1 MEKMKKMSS
10 SIHCSLFALTLVLGS
25 HQVMLLAD
33 PPDEAKWIQISRD
46 SQSNP
51 PAPTS
56 VGLLSQEG
64 AEPIT
69 SEVAMGS
76 QKFTVIGLPDTQNY
90 SELYPEIFYD
100 QTAWVIQQ
108 RYLRNIR
115 YVNHYGD
122 VVQHADILSEWE
134 VGDTAMLVLDLDDL
148 PYGINAGNHDITPNG
163 SPFENYIP
171 ENYVEFFGPQ
181 RYADFPWYRGASDSG
196 MSSYQ
201 IIEGGGIE
209 FLMLQ
214 IECDGPRRELEWAQS
229 VLDLNRDKPVMMTTH
244 RYMQDAEDYTAG
256 VPLVDSGRYPDVWY
270 TFEGVYSDG
279 GLRSNEIWDFFIR
292 RNPQIFMVNC
302 GHFHEEF
309 RQQSTNVFGNP
320 VHEVLADYQDDPNG
334 GNGWLRIMEFD
345 VLGNQINIDSYS
357 PWLDQFRSADES
369 QFSLDVDFDAYVSE
383 FSVSCFQQGI
393 NGYLGTRDT
402 WIDEANPDTSYGDD
416 SERESDDDTANSIFT
431 DYLGQ
436 ALLRFEDLFGGELGN
451 GPIPEGSEIIDA
463 VLSIQISEDTD
474 SLFFAPNFF
483 VYEVNREWEEDS
495 TWNSV
500 GNGLSGSELGEF
512 IAVFAGDNDPDS
524 DGLRRI
530 NLTQQVRNWLTG
542 TPNHGIAILPEIIDG
557 NDDGISIWSSEKG
570 NKLFRPRLEIT
581 YIPPDTGLPE
591 DFNGDGFVSGPDLAQ
606 LLASW
611 GLPGVTDLNGDGST
625 NGPDLAQVLAA
636 WTG

>member
-1 MEKMKKMSS
+1 MEKMKKMTATPLRSS
-10 SIHCSLFALTLVLGS
+10 FAALLVSG
-25 HQVMLLAD
+25 LLSMPSSAD
-33 PPDEAKWIQISRD
+33 PPDESKWIPISRSSSD
-46 SQSNP
+46 NQVP
-51 PAPTS
+51 PTALE
-56 VGLLSQEG
+56 LLAWEN
-64 AEPIT
+64 AVPIT
-69 SEVAMGS
+69 SELPMGS

-163 SPFENYIP
+163 SPFETYIP

-201 IIEGGGIE
+201 IIEGGGVE

-229 VLDLNRDKPVMMTTH
+229 VLDRHRDKPVMMTTH

-279 GLRSNEIWDFFIR
+279 GLRSNEIWDWFVR

-309 RQQSTNVFGNP
+309 RQQSTNAYGNT

-345 VLGNQINIDSYS
+345 VAGDQIKVDSYS

-369 QFSLDVDFDAYVSE
+369 QFTLAVDFDAYRSQD
-383 FSVSCFQQGI
+383 SVACFQQGI
-393 NGYLGTRDT
+393 NGYAGTRDT
-402 WIDEANPDTSYGDD
+402 WIDEANPDTAYGDD
-416 SERESDDDTANSIFT
+416 SEREADDDTANSIFT
-431 DYLGQ
+431 DYLGL
-436 ALLRFEDLFGGELGN
+436 ALLRFEDIFGDELGD
-451 GPIPEGSEIIDA
+451 GPIPQGSEIVDA

-474 SLFFAPNFF
+474 SLFFSPNFL

-495 TWNSV
+495 TWNTL
-500 GNGLSGSELGEF
+500 GNGLSGSELGAF
-512 IAVFAGDNDPDS
+512 ISSFSGDNDPDG

-530 NLTQQVRNWLTG
+530 DLTQQVRNWING

-570 NKLFRPRLEIT
+570 NKLFRPRLEVT
-581 YIPPDTGLPE
+581 FVAPDSGIPE
-591 DFNGDGFVSGPDLAQ
+591 DFNGDGAVGGPDIAE
-606 LLASW
+606 LLANW
-611 GLPGVTDLNGDGST
+611 GLPGVTDLNGDGVTS
-625 NGPDLAQVLAA
+625 GPDLAQLLAA